1 MRSNALGRSF
11 SLAFRLT
18 FFICLSTIVA
28 FFVFTWIMINS
39 VEKHFAEQDVNDL
52 TQISANVMHILAD
65 NRESLAERVR
75 DIEKVT
81 AAYQNVFV
89 YLTGQ
94 NGELLFQTAG
104 LPNLAAFSPR
114 HGPHDQRYY
123 LWNTLG
129 PAGHGT
135 LPSHHASH
143 KETTYRVIAV
153 PVVSTLNGQPTTHRL
168 VMAMSMDFHLHYIN
182 SLKYKLVISALII
195 SLLIILLVLVA
206 VHRGHAPLRAVSTR
220 IGNISSANLDVRLNP
235 SAVPIELEQLVK
247 SFNHMI
253 ERIEDVFTRQ
263 SHFSAD
269 IAHEIRTP
277 ITNLITQTE
286 IALSQQ
292 RCVKELEDI
301 LYSNLEEFHRM
312 AKMVSDMLFLAQA
325 DNNQL
330 IPESTLIDL
339 QQEVIKVFDFFE
351 AFAEE
356 RGVALVLTGE
366 PQLLYGDPLMIRRA
380 INNLLSNAIRY
391 TPKGER
397 VLVTLSHQQTAPN
410 RQQTVTLTVEN
421 PGQPIPA
428 SHLPRLFD
436 RFYRVDPSR
445 QRKGEGSGIGLA
457 IVKSIIKA
465 HHGEVI
471 VTSDA
476 TSTRFTLQLP
486 ARPPA

>member
-1 MRSNALGRSF
+1 MLNNVLHRPF

-18 FFICLSTIVA
+18 FFICVSTIIA
-28 FFVFTWIMINS
+28 FLVFTWIMINS

-52 TQISANVMHILAD
+52 TQISANVIHILSD
-65 NRESLAERVR
+65 NNETLQERVN
-75 DIEKVT
+75 DIRKVT

-94 NGELLFQTAG
+94 NGELLFQTAST
-104 LPNLAAFSPR
+104 PNLAAFSPDSA
-114 HGPHDQRYY
+114 PHPQRYY

-135 LPSHHASH
+135 LPQHHADP
-143 KETTYRVIAV
+143 KTTTYRVIAV
-153 PVVSTLNGQPTTHRL
+153 PVNSTINGQQATHRL

-195 SLLIILLVLVA
+195 SLLIIFTVLFA
-206 VHRGHAPLRAVSTR
+206 VHRGHAPLRAVSAR
-220 IGNISSANLDVRLNP
+220 IRTISSANLDVRLNP
-235 SAVPIELEQLVK
+235 GAVPIELEQLVK

-286 IALSQQ
+286 IALSQ
-292 RCVKELEDI
+292 RRSVKELEDI

-330 IPESTLIDL
+330 IPESALIDL

-356 RGVALVLTGE
+356 RGVTLIQEGAA
-366 PQLLYGDPLMIRRA
+366 QLLYGDPLMIRRA
-380 INNLLSNAIRY
+380 INNLISNAIRY
-391 TPKGER
+391 TPRGETVR
-397 VLVTLSHQQTAPN
+397 VILS
-410 RQQTVTLTVEN
+410 RQQHQVALTVEN

-465 HHGEVI
+465 HHGDVT
-471 VTSDA
+471 VTSD
-476 TSTRFTLQLP
+476 TSATRFTLYLP
-486 ARPPA
+486 AKPDAR